1 MIQLILELLK
11 ADDFFGVS
19 EIVDVAKGKH
29 ELTGNLKKIYKQEKR
44 KQWLKKERLNKKYK
58 TIAKR

>member
-29 ELTGNLKKIYKQEKR
+29 ELTSSIKKIYKQEIR
-44 KQWLKKERLNKKYK
+44 K
-58 TIAKR
+58 AKWQKNGR